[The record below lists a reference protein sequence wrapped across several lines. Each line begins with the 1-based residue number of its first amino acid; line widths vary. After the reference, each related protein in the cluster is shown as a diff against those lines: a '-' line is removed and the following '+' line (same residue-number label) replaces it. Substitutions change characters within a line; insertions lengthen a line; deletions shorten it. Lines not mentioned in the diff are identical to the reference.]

1 MSRWRWLGIGL
12 QFWGWYLKNERNWNA
27 RKNKIKINW
36 RETLTLRKRKWKH
49 GWKKKN
55 WRNANA
61 IENEGTWTWFCPWK
75 ITFVWKVA
83 HI

>member
-1 MSRWRWLGIGL
+1 M
-12 QFWGWYLKNERNWNA
+12 
-27 RKNKIKINW
+27 NW
-36 RETLTLRKRKWKH
+36 RKTQTYRKRKGKD

-75 ITFVWKVA
+75 ITFVWKMA
-83 HI
+83 HF